1 MLRYGKIPEAI
12 ISFPKDGE
20 LRLALWELH
29 EIAIGTKR
37 PQSEEHLATLQRRYR
52 RLLGLAESAPV
63 PLPDIAAP
71 QDLPLLPEVK
81 ALLGKNYRFA
91 GRGRDPEEDRI
102 FIREKLTEVS
112 KKYGDYMCRLMVRV
126 PAGLLEG
133 NKELIEVS
141 GVYSS
146 DLNTKLALQNANLL
160 MVAVDRVSQLC
171 SRGLYSNFVRN
182 AVSPVILQL

>member
-1 MLRYGKIPEAI
+1 M
-12 ISFPKDGE
+12 
-20 LRLALWELH
+20 
-29 EIAIGTKR
+29 
-37 PQSEEHLATLQRRYR
+37 
-52 RLLGLAESAPV
+52 
-63 PLPDIAAP
+63 
-71 QDLPLLPEVK
+71 
-81 ALLGKNYRFA
+81 GKNYRFA

-102 FIREKLTEVS
+102 YIREKLIEVS

-160 MVAVDRVSQLC
+160 MVAVDRVSLNH
-171 SRGLYSNFVRN
+171 YSHHMLIF
-182 AVSPVILQL
+182 SLETWHHW